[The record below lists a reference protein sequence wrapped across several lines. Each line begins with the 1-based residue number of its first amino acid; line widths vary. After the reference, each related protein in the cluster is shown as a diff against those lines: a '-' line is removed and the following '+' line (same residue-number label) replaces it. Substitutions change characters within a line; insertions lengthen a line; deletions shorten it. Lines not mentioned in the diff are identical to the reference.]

1 VVYLPVA
8 VAVDVVAEVVAAQ
21 GDTAKPVKVEG
32 VQAASIKKVLV
43 AVVEK
48 TVEVEVRVLVT
59 ISFCKAMILG
69 LFSGVTL
76 SDLPHGL

>member
-1 VVYLPVA
+1 VA
-8 VAVDVVAEVVAAQ
+8 VAVDVAVVVAVVVAEAHA
-21 GDTAKPVKVEG
+21 GTAKPVKVEG
-32 VQAASIKKVLV
+32 VQAASIMKVLV

>member
-1 VVYLPVA
+1 M
-8 VAVDVVAEVVAAQ
+8 
-21 GDTAKPVKVEG
+21 
-32 VQAASIKKVLV
+32 KVLV

>member
-1 VVYLPVA
+1 VAAEAVVVA
-8 VAVDVVAEVVAAQ
+8 VVVAEVAEVQ
-21 GDTAKPVKVEG
+21 EGTAKPVKVEG
-32 VQAASIKKVLV
+32 VQAASIVKVLV

-48 TVEVEVRVLVT
+48 TVVVEVRVLVT